1 MHQGLRKE
9 APPVRLL
16 DLHPPRGDFRAEV
29 VEGLTARRKM
39 VSPKYFYDERG
50 SHLFD
55 EITRLPEYYPTRT
68 ELAIM
73 DARMKEI
80 ASLVG
85 PDACIIEFGS
95 GSGLKTRRLIEGLV
109 SPVAYVPV
117 EISREHLLNA
127 AQALADEFA
136 DLEVLPVCADFTQ
149 AFELPAPARTPAR
162 NLVYFPGSTIGNFVD
177 REAQALL
184 EVMHMEAGPGGA
196 LLIGVDLRKDTTVLE
211 KAYNDRAGVTAEFNL
226 NLLRRMNRELG
237 TDFELDR
244 FEHRAVWDARE
255 GRIEMRLRS
264 LAEQSVTVSGIRIPF
279 AAGED
284 IVTEYSRKYELDEFV
299 VLAGNAGFRPVRVW
313 SDEDRLFSIHYLE
326 RN

>member
-196 LLIGVDLRKDTTVLE
+196 LLIGVDLRKDPTVLE
-211 KAYNDRAGVTAEFNL
+211 KAYNDQAGVTAEFNL
-226 NLLRRMNRELG
+226 NLLRRINRELG

>member
-196 LLIGVDLRKDTTVLE
+196 LLIGVDLRKDPTVLE

-326 RN
+326 LN